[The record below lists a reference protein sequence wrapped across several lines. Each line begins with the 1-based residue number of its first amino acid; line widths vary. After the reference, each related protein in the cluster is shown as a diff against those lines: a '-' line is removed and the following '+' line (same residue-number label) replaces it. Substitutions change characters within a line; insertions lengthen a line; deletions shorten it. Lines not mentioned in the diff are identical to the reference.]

1 VEEVMEE
8 EATGVEVVVVV
19 EAVEDSEAAEE
30 DAIMEVAVARAVSSW
45 EKATAIGVQ
54 MKVNHCSIEFK
65 RYVMQT
71 Q

>member
-1 VEEVMEE
+1 MEE
-8 EATGVEVVVVV
+8 EATRVEVVVVVV
-19 EAVEDSEAAEE
+19 EAVEDSEAVEE
-30 DAIMEVAVARAVSSW
+30 DAIMEVAVARVVSSW

-54 MKVNHCSIEFK
+54 MKVSHCSIEFK